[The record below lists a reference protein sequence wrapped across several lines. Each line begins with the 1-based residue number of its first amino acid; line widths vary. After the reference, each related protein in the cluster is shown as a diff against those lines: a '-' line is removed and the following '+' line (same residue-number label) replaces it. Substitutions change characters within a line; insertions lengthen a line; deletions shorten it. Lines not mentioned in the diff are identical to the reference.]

1 MHPNVNDYDSNDI
14 LQRRIHM
21 SNHMTYENHY
31 DVYISLGALIMG
43 RK

>member
-1 MHPNVNDYDSNDI
+1 MHPNVNNYDSNDI

-21 SNHMTYENHY
+21 SNHMTYENYY

>member
-1 MHPNVNDYDSNDI
+1 
-14 LQRRIHM
+14 M